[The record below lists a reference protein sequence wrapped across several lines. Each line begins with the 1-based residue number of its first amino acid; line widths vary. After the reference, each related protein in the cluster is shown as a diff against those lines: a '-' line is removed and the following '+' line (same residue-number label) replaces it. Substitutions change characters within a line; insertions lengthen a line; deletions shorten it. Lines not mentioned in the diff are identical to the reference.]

1 MMAAGVAAGA
11 AEAAVAVFFM
21 EGVLQ
26 WRLPACSF
34 EDTDAGSFEG
44 TDAGSFDGTDAGSFE
59 GTSAGSFEGVG
70 SGSVGRYR
78 AAARSH
84 ATTVC

>member
-1 MMAAGVAAGA
+1 MMVAAGVAA
-11 AEAAVAVFFM
+11 AVFFM

-26 WRLPACSF
+26 WRLPSGSFDGTDTGSF
-34 EDTDAGSFEG
+34 ED

-59 GTSAGSFEGVG
+59 GAV

-78 AAARSH
+78 AAALSH